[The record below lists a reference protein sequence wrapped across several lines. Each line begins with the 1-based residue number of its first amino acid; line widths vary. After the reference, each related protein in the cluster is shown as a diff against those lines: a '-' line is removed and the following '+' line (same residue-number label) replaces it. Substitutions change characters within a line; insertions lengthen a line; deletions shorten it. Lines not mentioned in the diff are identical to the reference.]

1 VCPVTTAE
9 EMPVNETSEMYH
21 QLRERLQMPLGV
33 LFVNR
38 VHTAPLAP
46 ADVPAQPAGATPLV
60 DAVLRCAREETGWT
74 AINRRYLERL
84 RHAVPMPT
92 ILLPFLFA
100 EEFGLDEVRALLTN
114 ATLEPAVGSA

>member
-1 VCPVTTAE
+1 
-9 EMPVNETSEMYH
+9 MYQ
-21 QLRERLQMPLGV
+21 QLRERLHMPLGV

-46 ADVPAQPAGATPLV
+46 SDVPGAPAGATPLV

-84 RHAVPMPT
+84 RATVPMPT
-92 ILLPFLFA
+92 VLVPFLFA

-114 ATLEPAVGSA
+114 ATLQPAVGSA